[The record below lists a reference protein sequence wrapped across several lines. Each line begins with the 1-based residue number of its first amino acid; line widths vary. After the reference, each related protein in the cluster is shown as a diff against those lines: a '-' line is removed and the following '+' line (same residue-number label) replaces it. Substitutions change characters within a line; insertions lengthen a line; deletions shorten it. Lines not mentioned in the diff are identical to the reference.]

1 MAGSCQPKREGE
13 TPHPGARKHSLQ
25 YDVKLDGRIGVR
37 VGTWNLSN
45 PSRKREACE
54 EL

>member
-13 TPHPGARKHSLQ
+13 TPHPGERKHSLQ
-25 YDVKLDGRIGVR
+25 HDGKLDGRIRVR
-37 VGTWNLSN
+37 VGTWNLSC
-45 PSRKREACE
+45 PSRKRVVCE